1 MLELAPEIEKMQQW
15 KGPRL
20 SGRVTHVIGVVIESQ
35 GPQNVFVGEL
45 CRVYGRS
52 KEPILCEIVGFKGD
66 KILLMSY
73 GSLEGVVP
81 GAEVYPLEKKHQV
94 KVSPELLGRTLDAWG
109 EPMDGKRALSFTKTY
124 PVTSPPPKPFDRAPI
139 EVPFHTSLR
148 AIDGLCTFGEGQRV
162 GIFSPP
168 GVGKSSLMAQL
179 ARNSKADVNV
189 IALVGERGREVRE
202 FIERQLGPE
211 GLSKSVVV
219 VATAD
224 SPALLRKKGAFV
236 ATAIAEY
243 FRDQGKSVLLMM
255 DSLTRFCMA
264 LREIGLAVG
273 EPPTQRGYPPSVFAT
288 LPQLLERV
296 GNTKKGAITALYT
309 VLTEEENFG
318 DPIPEQI
325 RSLVDGHIMLSK
337 KLSEHGHYPP
347 IDVRHSLSRV
357 MSHLISKEHQELAIK
372 VRKLLST
379 SEDVQEMLQ
388 MGAYV
393 RGANPDMDRALGKK
407 EVLEKFLKQESKEMS
422 SSQEILSLLKELT
435 NESLSF

>member
-1 MLELAPEIEKMQQW
+1 MLELAREIEKLQNW

-20 SGRVTHVIGVVIESQ
+20 SGRVTDVIGVIIESQ

-45 CRVYGRS
+45 CHVYGRGNQ
-52 KEPILCEIVGFKGD
+52 PILCEIVGFKGN

-94 KVSPELLGRTLDAWG
+94 KVSKDLLGRTLDAWG
-109 EPMDGKRALSFTKTY
+109 EPLDGKRPLSYGMLY
-124 PVTSPPPKPFDRAPI
+124 PVSTPPPKPFERVPI
-139 EVPFHTSLR
+139 ESPFMTSLR
-148 AIDGLCTFGEGQRV
+148 AIDGLCTLGAGQRV

-168 GVGKSSLMAQL
+168 GIGKSSLMAQL
-179 ARNSKADVNV
+179 ARSSKADVNV
-189 IALVGERGREVRE
+189 IALIGERGREVRE

-243 FRDQGKSVLLMM
+243 FRDQGKNVLLMM

-296 GNTKKGAITALYT
+296 GNTNRGAITALYT
-309 VLTEEENFG
+309 VLTEEESFG

-325 RSLVDGHIMLSK
+325 RSLVDGHLLLSK
-337 KLSEHGHYPP
+337 TLAERGHYPP
-347 IDVRHSLSRV
+347 IDVGHSLSRL
-357 MSHLISKEHQELAIK
+357 MSHLISAEHQEAAIEVRRLLA
-372 VRKLLST
+372 T
-379 SEDVQEMLQ
+379 SIEVQEMLQ

-393 RGANPDMDRALGKK
+393 KGAHPYMDKALEKK
-407 EVLEKFLKQESKEMS
+407 EALEAFFRQ
-422 SSQEILSLLKELT
+422 SSQETLSYNELIEQLKELAR
-435 NESLSF
+435 

>member
-1 MLELAPEIEKMQQW
+1 MLELKNEIEAVRDW
-15 KGPRL
+15 KGPRV
-20 SGRVTHVIGVVIESQ
+20 SGRVTHVIGVIIESL

-45 CRVYGRS
+45 CHVYGRER
-52 KEPILCEIVGFKGD
+52 KPILCEIVGFKGE

-94 KVSPELLGRTLDAWG
+94 KVSEDLLGRTLDAWG
-109 EPMDGKRALSFTKTY
+109 EPIDGRPPLEFSKTY
-124 PVTSPPPKPFDRAPI
+124 PVTAPPPKPFERAQI
-139 EVPFHTSLR
+139 DLPFLTSIR
-148 AIDGLCTFGEGQRV
+148 AIDGLCTIGEGQRV

-168 GVGKSSLMAQL
+168 GVGKSSLMATL
-179 ARNSKADVNV
+179 ARGSTADVNV
-189 IALVGERGREVRE
+189 IALIGERGREVRE
-202 FIERQLGPE
+202 FVERQLGPE
-211 GLSKSVVV
+211 GLAKSVLV

-224 SPALLRKKGAFV
+224 EPALLRKKGAFV

-296 GNTKKGAITALYT
+296 GNTTKGAITALYT
-309 VLTEEENFG
+309 VLTEEDSFG

-325 RSLVDGHIMLSK
+325 RSLVDGHIILSQ
-337 KLSEHGHYPP
+337 KLAERGHYPP
-347 IDVRHSLSRV
+347 IDVERSLSRL
-357 MSHLISKEHQELAIK
+357 MRHLITKEHQEGAIE
-372 VRKLLST
+372 VRRLLGQSK
-379 SEDVQEMLQ
+379 EAEEMLQ
-388 MGAYV
+388 MGAYT
-393 RGANPDMDRALGKK
+393 RGTHTGMDTALNKK
-407 EVLEKFLKQESKEMS
+407 EALDSFLMQDSHEQETLVETLRKLE
-422 SSQEILSLLKELT
+422 ELT
-435 NESLSF
+435 Q

>member
-1 MLELAPEIEKMQQW
+1 
-15 KGPRL
+15 
-20 SGRVTHVIGVVIESQ
+20 
-35 GPQNVFVGEL
+35 
-45 CRVYGRS
+45 
-52 KEPILCEIVGFKGD
+52 
-66 KILLMSY
+66 
-73 GSLEGVVP
+73 
-81 GAEVYPLEKKHQV
+81 
-94 KVSPELLGRTLDAWG
+94 
-109 EPMDGKRALSFTKTY
+109 
-124 PVTSPPPKPFDRAPI
+124 
-139 EVPFHTSLR
+139 
-148 AIDGLCTFGEGQRV
+148 
-162 GIFSPP
+162 
-168 GVGKSSLMAQL
+168 LMAQL